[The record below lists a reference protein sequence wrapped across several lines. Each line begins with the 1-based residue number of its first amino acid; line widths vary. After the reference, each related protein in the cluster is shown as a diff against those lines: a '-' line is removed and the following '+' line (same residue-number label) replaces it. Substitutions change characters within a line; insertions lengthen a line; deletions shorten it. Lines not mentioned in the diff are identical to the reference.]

1 MIMLISEDNIIDK
14 TQRYLLKTG
23 YGLYSQRCLILKTNV
38 INQLM
43 FVKPKVTNMYLL
55 M

>member
-1 MIMLISEDNIIDK
+1 MIMLISENIIDK

-43 FVKPKVTNMYLL
+43 FVKPKVTNM
-55 M
+55 